1 MDMEEWT
8 CGKCTFVNSGDLQNC
23 NVCSASKPRREPGL
37 PNLFNPE
44 PMGYYHGQQ
53 QKGGSYGWSTDL
65 CPTNERRIVFLG
77 RTGSGKSAT
86 GNNILGKIVFES
98 SACGSSVTKR
108 CQRGRGS
115 RFNRDIQIIDSP
127 GLFDT
132 GMTNAEITK
141 EVVKCV
147 AMTAPGPHAFVLVV
161 RIDRF
166 TQEEHDTVQHFRQVF
181 GCDMLNYLI
190 VLFTRKDDLHHEKKS
205 LQEYLKKVPQELQVL
220 LKSCNNRCIAFNNR
234 GSDEEKNKDVQDFL
248 TLVDRVFLDNGGKC
262 YTSEMYVEAEK
273 NMKMREGQLRQ
284 KHEQKIQE
292 ERNAIRRDF
301 ELKLQMKHD
310 ENADMRK
317 QLEERIK
324 TLEKEK
330 TEEADKKAERE
341 MAALSKEMEE
351 LKLAVKGAKEEKE
364 ESERQLELESRRRER
379 DAIKRIEA
387 ERPDFRDETREEV
400 NEEKPGIMSMLG
412 SVLPALIGSVLPSII
427 PAAGKLL
434 KGLFK
439 R

>member
-1 MDMEEWT
+1 MNN
-8 CGKCTFVNSGDLQNC
+8 KLAKS
-23 NVCSASKPRREPGL
+23 
-37 PNLFNPE
+37 
-44 PMGYYHGQQ
+44 H
-53 QKGGSYGWSTDL
+53 
-65 CPTNERRIVFLG
+65 RIIFLG

-86 GNNILGKIVFES
+86 GNNILGDIVFES

-141 EVVKCV
+141 EVVKCIG
-147 AMTAPGPHAFVLVV
+147 MTAPGPHAFVLVV

-166 TQEEHDTVQHFRQVF
+166 TKEEHDTVEHFRQVF

-190 VLFTRKDDLHHEKKS
+190 VLFTRKDDLHHETKT

-248 TLVDRVFLDNGGKC
+248 TLVDRMLLDNGGKC

-273 NMKMREGQLRQ
+273 IMKIREEQLRQ

-301 ELKLQMKHD
+301 ELKLQMKQD
-310 ENADMRK
+310 EDEDMRR
-317 QLEERIK
+317 QLEERIE
-324 TLEKEK
+324 TLERKK
-330 TEEADKKAERE
+330 TEKAEIE
-341 MAALSKEMEE
+341 MAALLKEMEQ
-351 LKLAVKGAKEEKE
+351 LKLAVNGAMEEKK
-364 ESERQLELESRRRER
+364 ESDKQLELERRRKDQE
-379 DAIKRIEA
+379 AIKRHKA
-387 ERPDFRDETREEV
+387 EKPDFRGETRKEL
-400 NEEKPGIMSMLG
+400 NDDYSDTMTMLETT
-412 SVLPALIGSVLPSII
+412 LPMIITSLLRPII
-427 PAAGKLL
+427 PAAANYV
-434 KGLFK
+434 KGLFPK
-439 R
+439 